1 MSAKNLM
8 ASSTSAGLG
17 LLLARLPVGAILAL
31 TGYRIL
37 RKTGTAEFM
46 LDNLNLVMTH
56 LSEGPARTYLNLFP
70 YVCIILGLTLVF
82 GALTRPSG
90 LLGAALLVSLA
101 YFRAG
106 MTGFVNP
113 NPAYAYQLLNAPT
126 VYTLFAMVV
135 FFAGPGKLSLDHFI
149 FKHMRAKEL
158 KEVNAKYGRDAF
170 SYGP

>member
-8 ASSTSAGLG
+8 ASSTSAGVG
-17 LLLARLPVGAILAL
+17 LLLARLPVGAILL
-31 TGYRIL
+31 LQGYRIF
-37 RKTGTAEFM
+37 RKTGINEFI
-46 LDNLNLVMTH
+46 LDNLQLVQNH
-56 LSEGPARTYLNLFP
+56 LGEGFARTYLHTFP
-70 YVCIILGLTLVF
+70 YVCVILGLTLVL
-82 GALTRPSG
+82 GVLTRPSG
-90 LLGAALLVSLA
+90 VVGAALLVSLA

-126 VYTLFAMVV
+126 VYSLFAMVV

-149 FKHMRAKEL
+149 FSHMRDKEL

-170 SYGP
+170 SY